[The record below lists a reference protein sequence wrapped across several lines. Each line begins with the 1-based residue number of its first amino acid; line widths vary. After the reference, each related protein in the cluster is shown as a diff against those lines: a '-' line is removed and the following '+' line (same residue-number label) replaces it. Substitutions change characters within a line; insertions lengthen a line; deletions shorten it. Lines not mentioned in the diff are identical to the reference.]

1 MMHKLTFDS
10 LKEKFNGK
18 DVEISGWLMY
28 ENNRLNSWMDIYD
41 CEFSIENLE
50 TNLTIPTEKY
60 DGLDVAML
68 IVPIL
73 INNYDNMDIEL
84 IEEPYL

>member
-10 LKEKFNGK
+10 LKEKINGK

-28 ENNRLNSWMDIYD
+28 ENNRLNSWRDIYD
-41 CEFSIENLE
+41 CDFNIVNLD
-50 TNLTIPTEKY
+50 TNLTIPIEKY
-60 DGLDVAML
+60 DGLEVAML

-73 INNYDNMDIEL
+73 INNYDYMDIEL
-84 IEEPYL
+84 IEEP

>member
-10 LKEKFNGK
+10 LKENLNGQ

-28 ENNRLNSWMDIYD
+28 ENNKLDSWMDIYD
-41 CEFSIENLE
+41 CDFNIEY
-50 TNLTIPTEKY
+50 TQAGLTESSKQY

-68 IVPIL
+68 VVPIL
-73 INNYDNMDIEL
+73 INNYDYMEIEL
-84 IEEPYL
+84 VQEPYL